1 MNNKDI
7 WTLCVR
13 RWFDKTHGN
22 SYYTM
27 RIVPPRPYS
36 VLSYHDS
43 VWDKIVHDQGEDF
56 IVTMTYGHGY
66 ATYVERAR
74 QFAEAY
80 NYHTTDVRYIVDET
94 QVMRRKD
101 LHNNGK

>member
-1 MNNKDI
+1 
-7 WTLCVR
+7 
-13 RWFDKTHGN
+13 
-22 SYYTM
+22 M